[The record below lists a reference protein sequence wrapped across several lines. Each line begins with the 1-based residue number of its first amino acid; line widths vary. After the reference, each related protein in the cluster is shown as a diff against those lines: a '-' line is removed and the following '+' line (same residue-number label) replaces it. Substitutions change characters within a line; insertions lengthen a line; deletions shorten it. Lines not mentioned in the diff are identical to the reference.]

1 MNWPFRMLFF
11 LSLTISLIV
20 NTQPRRISKKFT
32 TSSIAGQV
40 FEQVGNFMPS
50 KGKPASK
57 GRPLMT
63 KVFIYQPVQMAQ
75 LENQNGAYCDRIK
88 GLLIK
93 STLSDSTGHYH
104 FDLKPGKYSIVVA
117 YDHGFFIPY
126 FSGTDGVAYI
136 QLEKGKPQIL
146 NITINQKASY

>member
-1 MNWPFRMLFF
+1 MSWPFRMLFF

-20 NTQPRRISKKFT
+20 HAQSRRFSKKIA

-50 KGKPASK
+50 KGKPAVK

-75 LENQNGAYCDRIK
+75 LENQNGAYCDRIN
-88 GLLIK
+88 GVLIK
-93 STLSDSTGHYH
+93 AALSDSTGHYH
-104 FDLKPGKYSIVVA
+104 FDLNPGKYSIVVA
-117 YDHGFFIPY
+117 YDYGFFIPY

-136 QLEKGKPQIL
+136 LVEKGRPQIL
-146 NITINQKASY
+146 NITVNQKASY

>member
-1 MNWPFRMLFF
+1 MNWSFRMLFF

-20 NTQPRRISKKFT
+20 NAQPRRFSKKLA
-32 TSSIAGQV
+32 TSSLSGQV
-40 FEQVGNFMPS
+40 FEQVGNFMSS
-50 KGKPASK
+50 KGKPAVK

-75 LENQNGAYCDRIK
+75 LENQNGAYCNRIN
-88 GLLIK
+88 GLLMK
-93 STLSDSTGHYH
+93 TTLSDSAGRYH

-136 QLEKGKPQIL
+136 QLEIGKPQIL
-146 NITINQKASY
+146 DITVNQKASY